1 MPLKLGE
8 REMHAAS
15 KTLRA
20 RFIPLQ
26 TRERDA
32 CRYRFFW
39 RHAFRSLTLKAAY
52 IRLAS
57 FKAACISLAS
67 IVGKVASYPDP
78 TPILP
83 RTVLRFTETDVN
95 AEKEMATS
103 TWEEE
108 VKALASPD
116 AQNPHSAA
124 LREYVVAFQSDLH
137 PYREDWILMRHGADC
152 RWHHPTT
159 GLYGGT

>member
-1 MPLKLGE
+1 
-8 REMHAAS
+8 MHAAF
-15 KTLRA
+15 LV
-20 RFIPLQ
+20 
-26 TRERDA
+26 
-32 CRYRFFW
+32 W

-124 LREYVVAFQSDLH
+124 LREYVVAFQSDLL
-137 PYREDWILMRHGADC
+137 PYREDWILNGMERTA
-152 RWHHPTT
+152 
-159 GLYGGT
+159 GGTTRPPASMVALNGPFQI